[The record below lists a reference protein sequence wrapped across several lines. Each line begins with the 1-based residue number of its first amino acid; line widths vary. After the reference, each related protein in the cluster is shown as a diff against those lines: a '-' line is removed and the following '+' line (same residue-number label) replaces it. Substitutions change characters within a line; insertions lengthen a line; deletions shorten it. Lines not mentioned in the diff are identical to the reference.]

1 MGDDPEPVAAGA
13 AVRRVDADDTA
24 GSTAAAPGVEVAF
37 SFACGVG
44 DVEIDGVDEET
55 CPAVGAAT
63 TSDCGSA
70 GDVGA
75 ETASDVSGA
84 AAFAEPE
91 SVPVGS
97 GVGSDAGYSAVP
109 DPAAVVCAASVLCGA
124 PVPGSAGAEDSPDEA
139 LPVAAVESSS
149 GEAEFELFGDLG
161 AELGLA
167 AAVPPA
173 EVESGESAP
182 PEDPPEV
189 VELDAD
195 SVSEGCASATG
206 GVVTNA
212 APTPSTMTNAP
223 THPSYRIAAPCLDRT
238 CSGTEHYAGR
248 RPQRA
253 VMVRANVR
261 ALPAVAEGF
270 EPPVGI
276 NPLSLSRRVH

>member
-1 MGDDPEPVAAGA
+1 VVVDAVVTDAMGDDPEPVAAGA

-124 PVPGSAGAEDSPDEA
+124 PVPGSAGAEDSPDERYPW
-139 LPVAAVESSS
+139 LPLNLPRVKQNSNYSVTSEPNSDSPRRCLRRKLNPVNRPHPKTHPKLWSSTPTRYPKVAPVP
-149 GEAEFELFGDLG
+149 
-161 AELGLA
+161 LA
-167 AAVPPA
+167 A
-173 EVESGESAP
+173 S
-182 PEDPPEV
+182 
-189 VELDAD
+189 
-195 SVSEGCASATG
+195 
-206 GVVTNA
+206 
-212 APTPSTMTNAP
+212 
-223 THPSYRIAAPCLDRT
+223 
-238 CSGTEHYAGR
+238 
-248 RPQRA
+248 
-253 VMVRANVR
+253 
-261 ALPAVAEGF
+261 
-270 EPPVGI
+270 
-276 NPLSLSRRVH
+276 